1 MATSYISNLFVNL
14 FANIIIILFTSILII
29 PNIYMLFHII
39 SIIYGRELLVYAQAT
54 IIIIPLII
62 LLIMIQLDIF
72 KYQTTP
78 SSHDLK
84 LIAASISKILTPG
97 IRFSQVITIRVL
109 LAHHKDTLPICF
121 ASISPQTAKRITMR
135 YSENQSNSKKLTM
148 TERISYWAS
157 ATEKELEWLHIWFL
171 KPMVVIAFYLPEPN
185 TSNKMIRFPQEIF
198 PTQFYKI
205 INVK

>member
-29 PNIYMLFHII
+29 PIIYLLFDII

-54 IIIIPLII
+54 SIIIPLII

-84 LIAASISKILTPG
+84 LIAASISKILNPG
-97 IRFSQVITIRVL
+97 ISFSQVLTIRVL

-121 ASISPQTAKRITMR
+121 ASISPQTAKRITMH
-135 YSENQSNSKKLTM
+135 YSENQSHSKKLTM
-148 TERISYWAS
+148 AERISYWAS

-171 KPMVVIAFYLPEPN
+171 NPMVVIAFYLPEPN